1 MIIFRKE
8 LMEFYLEINIIY
20 YKIIN
25 GNQKGRKKVAN
36 IENLTG
42 CAQKIKQESWFH

>member
-1 MIIFRKE
+1 
-8 LMEFYLEINIIY
+8 MEFYLETYIY

-36 IENLTG
+36 IANLTG
-42 CAQKIKQESWFH
+42 CTQKIE